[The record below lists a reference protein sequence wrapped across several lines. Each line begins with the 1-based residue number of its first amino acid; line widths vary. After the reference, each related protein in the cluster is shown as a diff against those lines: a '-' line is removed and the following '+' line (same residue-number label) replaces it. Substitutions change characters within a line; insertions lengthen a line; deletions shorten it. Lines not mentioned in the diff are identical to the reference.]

1 MAFCKMVDTV
11 YSAIPLGWL
20 RDLLIRKHMES
31 CPRCQGRLASR
42 AEVKRLFVAPE
53 EVGTTEDLWRRVSA
67 RALAADAAA
76 RRRSAPAGAAWRWAA
91 AAAAAAVIAV
101 TGFWLL
107 REVQRPGFETAAVR
121 PADRFEIE
129 YVNVGGAPAQAFVY
143 QPQGSDT
150 VFVWA
155 ARNP

>member
-101 TGFWLL
+101 SGFWLL